1 MVLLGGNQMTFR
13 SIGLAALA
21 AAFVSTT
28 ALAQTAPRVVSFGDS
43 LSDNGNLFL
52 LSGGAA
58 PGDPLFGLYPSR
70 RFSSGLTFAEIFAGG
85 TMLNFPLATPAN
97 VNNGNI
103 NYAVG
108 GSRTSGAMTPGP
120 TTQQQIGLFLGTGGR
135 FGSSDIV
142 TLWAGANNLFQAIP
156 GAAATPATAVATM
169 IGVANAS
176 ANDLGAQMNTLA
188 GAGARTIVS
197 LNLPNFSGLP
207 NFNFGPS
214 APANALA
221 GASSGAFN
229 VALAGRQAAAAA
241 ASPGTNIV
249 SVDVASLFN
258 AVQANPAGFGF
269 ANAAQA
275 CIRVVACATGTLA
288 TQNTFAFWDD
298 VHPSEAGYRLV
309 AQTVDQ
315 YVRAGAYASAFASM
329 GETAFEDRRGG
340 MMRAFDRLDTL
351 RGMKPGV
358 NTYFVSVIGGRTNA
372 DSSAR
377 RAGYDANNYGVTFGF
392 DRAFTNALGMTLGAS
407 VSTGTLKSGR
417 VETNPTNFAVDAA
430 GIYSSG
436 LYYGKLAGGFGFTN
450 FGDTVR
456 KTVGPLEN
464 NSSVSSFNANIG
476 LESGLQYKAGAFDL
490 SPRARIGWVS
500 ASVDRFNETGIVA
513 PLTINSRQVS
523 AVIAGAEFRVGMD
536 IVNDAARKVSVNALI
551 GYERNLAYS
560 GQNVGGRITGNTAQ
574 PFVTSLASPKGAGLI
589 AGAGVSAKISNA
601 VELTADYRAQLGH
614 GEATRHSGQAG
625 ARFAF

>member
-1 MVLLGGNQMTFR
+1 MMLR

-28 ALAQTAPRVVSFGDS
+28 AMAQTSPRVVSFGDS

-58 PGDPLFGLYPSR
+58 PGDAAFGLYPSR
-70 RFSSGLTFAEIFAGG
+70 RFSSGLAFAEIFAGSS
-85 TMLNFPLATPAN
+85 MLNFPLATPAN
-97 VNNGNI
+97 VNSGNI

-108 GSRTSGAMTPGP
+108 GSRTSGPQTPGP

-135 FGSSDIV
+135 FGASDIV
-142 TLWAGANNLFQAIP
+142 TLWAGANNIFQAVP
-156 GAAATPATAVATM
+156 AAAGNPATAVATM
-169 IGVANAS
+169 IGVSNAS
-176 ANDLGAQMNTLA
+176 AADLGAQMRTLA

-207 NFNFGPS
+207 NFNFGPN

-229 VALAGRQAAAAA
+229 VALSGQQAAVAAA
-241 ASPGTNIV
+241 NPGTNIV
-249 SVDVASLFN
+249 AVDVASLFN

-275 CIRVVACATGTLA
+275 CIRVTACATGTLA

-298 VHPSEAGYRLV
+298 VHPTESGYRLV

-315 YVRAGAYASAFASM
+315 YVRAGSYASAFASM
-329 GETAFEDRRGG
+329 GEAAFEDRRGG

-358 NTYFVSVIGGRTNA
+358 NTYFFSAIGGRTNA
-372 DSSAR
+372 DNSAR
-377 RAGYDANNYGVTFGF
+377 RAGYDASNYGVTFGF

-417 VETNPTNFAVDAA
+417 VESNPTNFAIDAA

-464 NSSVSSFNANIG
+464 NSSTTSFNANIG

-500 ASVDRFNETGIVA
+500 ASLDKFSETGIVA

-523 AVIAGAEFRVGMD
+523 AVIAGAEFRVGVD
-536 IVNDAARKVSVNALI
+536 LINDAARKVSVNALI

-560 GQNVGGRITGNTAQ
+560 GQNVAGRITGNTAL
-574 PFVTSLASPKGAGLI
+574 PFVTSLSSPKGAGLI
-589 AGAGVSAKISNA
+589 AGAGIAAKISSA
-601 VELTADYRAQLGH
+601 LELTADYRAQLGH